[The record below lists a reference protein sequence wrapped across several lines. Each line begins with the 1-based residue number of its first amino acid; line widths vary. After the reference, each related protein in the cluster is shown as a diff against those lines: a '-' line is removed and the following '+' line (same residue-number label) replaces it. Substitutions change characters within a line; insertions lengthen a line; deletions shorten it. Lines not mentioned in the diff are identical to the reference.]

1 MRLFEVLEPGSLKTV
16 LMNLID
22 QADEKGETLEFTFS
36 ALKQMINADELG
48 ISTIDVLKAWKKEN
62 DKDNDVIAAIIDNPN
77 RPDDAK
83 VIMTTKKPHP
93 EKNQAIDRGN
103 APSVDQMA
111 SSAVK
116 TNPPKL

>member
-22 QADEKGETLEFTFS
+22 QANNKGETLALPFS
-36 ALKQMINADELG
+36 ALSRMIGGDELG
-48 ISTIDVLKAWKKEN
+48 ISTVAVLKAWKNEY
-62 DKDNDVIAAIIDNPN
+62 DKDDQIIAAIVDNPQN
-77 RPDDAK
+77 PNDAK
-83 VIMTTKKPHP
+83 IIMATDKPHA
-93 EKNQAIDRGN
+93 EKNQALDQGN

-116 TNPPKL
+116 TNPPKI